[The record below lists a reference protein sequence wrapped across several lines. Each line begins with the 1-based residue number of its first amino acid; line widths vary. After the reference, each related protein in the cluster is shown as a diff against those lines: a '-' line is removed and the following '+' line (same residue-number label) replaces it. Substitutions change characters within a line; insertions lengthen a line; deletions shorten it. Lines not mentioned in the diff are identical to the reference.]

1 MTTHQIILAVLRSIM
16 NPPWIYLCHS
26 GDLDLHARLY
36 VPTSRRRLIAKI
48 DFECSSIAGEV
59 NRNRSEHISLAIKGS
74 TRVERLCFLNLQPI
88 YNCQCTLSGEWL
100 AKVRKF
106 CTTINSLAVENR
118 NLLLTNYSCSRL
130 RFAQRIVRHSGQ
142 LIVLNRKGFLPS

>member
-1 MTTHQIILAVLRSIM
+1 MTTHQIVLAILYSIM
-16 NPPWIYLCHS
+16 NIPGIDLCHF
-26 GDLDLHARLY
+26 GDLDLHARLC
-36 VPTSRRRLIAKI
+36 VSTSCHRLIAKI
-48 DFECSSIAGEV
+48 DFKCSSIAGEV

-74 TRVERLCFLNLQPI
+74 TRVERLCFLDLQPI
-88 YNCQCTLSGEWL
+88 YNLQCTASGEWL
-100 AKVRKF
+100 AKVGKF